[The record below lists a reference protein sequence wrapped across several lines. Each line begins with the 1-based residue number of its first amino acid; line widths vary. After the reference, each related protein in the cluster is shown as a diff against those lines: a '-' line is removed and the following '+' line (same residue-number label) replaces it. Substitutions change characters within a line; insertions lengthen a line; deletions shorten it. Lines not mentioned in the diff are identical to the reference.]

1 MLIHQQP
8 KKSNPSTA
16 NSPSIAATLA
26 DALADGGWQSKA
38 RPNQLAPIGDWNIW
52 LVLAG
57 RGFGKTRTGAEWVKG
72 LVEGGS
78 AGRIALVAPTAGDCR
93 DIMLEGESG
102 IMSISSPYC
111 MPLYEPSKRR
121 LTWPNGAQATL
132 FSAEES
138 DRLRGPNHDAAWC
151 DETAAWADPQA
162 VFDMLMFTMRV
173 GRHPKT
179 VITTTPRPI
188 KLIKDLVKRE
198 GQDVVVT
205 RGSTYEN
212 EQNLS
217 APFLAAMRQRYE
229 GTRLGRQEL
238 FADVLSDTPGSLWS
252 QSWLDRD
259 RVKSLPW
266 NGLQRIVVA
275 IDPAVTSGEDADE
288 TGIIC
293 AGVDDTGHGYVLEDA
308 SGKYAPH
315 EWAAKAIDLYHRWG
329 ADRIVAEKNNG
340 GDMVENTIRSVDP
353 NVSYKGVHASR
364 GKVTRA
370 EPISALYEQAKVSH
384 LGTFT
389 QLEDQLCA
397 FTSDFNRSTAGY
409 SPDRLDALVWALSE
423 LMLQQT
429 GPRLFFA

>member
-1 MLIHQQP
+1 MLNKP
-8 KKSNPSTA
+8 TAANPSLA
-16 NSPSIAATLA
+16 STLA
-26 DALADGGWQSKA
+26 EALSASTWLDIA
-38 RPNQLAPIGDWNIW
+38 RPNQLPPNSLWNIW
-52 LVLAG
+52 LILAG

-72 LVEGGS
+72 LAETGA

-102 IMSISSPYC
+102 IMSISSPWC

-138 DRLRGPNHDAAWC
+138 DRLRGPNHDAAWA
-151 DETAAWADPQA
+151 DELASWADPQA
-162 VFDMLMFTMRV
+162 VFDMLMFTMRL
-173 GRHPKT
+173 GKHPRT

-188 KLIKDLVKRE
+188 GLIKSLVKRE
-198 GQDVVVT
+198 GQDVAIT

-212 EQNLS
+212 AENLS
-217 APFLAAMRQRYE
+217 EPFLAAMKARYE

-252 QSWLDRD
+252 QAWLDRD
-259 RVKSLPW
+259 RIPHVPFG
-266 NGLQRIVVA
+266 GLIRIVVA

-288 TGIIC
+288 TGIVV
-293 AGVDDTGHGYVLEDA
+293 AGIDDTGHAFILEDA

-315 EWAAKAIDLYHRWG
+315 EWAAVAIQLYKKYS
-329 ADRIVAEKNNG
+329 ADRIIAERNNG
-340 GDMVENTIRSVDP
+340 GDMVETTIRSVDL

-370 EPISALYEQAKVSH
+370 EPISALYEKGKVH
-384 LGTFT
+384 HVGGFT
-389 QLEDQLCA
+389 KLEDQLCS

-409 SPDRLDALVWALSE
+409 SPDRLDALVWALTE
-423 LMLQQT
+423 LMLGT
-429 GPRLFFA
+429 TTSTFLFG